1 MIDDDVKVLG
11 SRSTLNTLTR
21 RSVLGGMAAAGVA
34 LLAACGQG
42 SKKMA
47 SNIAPDG
54 KLEDRV
60 NMYSWGDYDDP
71 ALLRKFKQK
80 FHAVVQADAF
90 GSNEEL
96 MAKLSATRGTS
107 GYDIV
112 VPTSLYIPQM
122 VEHELIQPLKKSLI
136 PNFSTLDPAYLDQ
149 FFDPGNKYSAPKA
162 YGSTGYVY
170 DTTKIKQDLTSW
182 ADFIEAAKT
191 VASGKVSL
199 LEDAWEV
206 AAIPLAVKGYD
217 LNTTDRAQLAYAKK
231 TVLNELAPHTRAYMG
246 QAATAMAQG
255 SFTLIHAYNGDARQG
270 MMDAENPDR
279 WKFVFPTEG
288 GNWWGDNWCL
298 ATGAPH
304 PDTSHKF
311 IDWIIAPD
319 QAKLECDYTGY
330 ATGSKTFLDPQ
341 VEKEFDYPEIVFPS
355 PEVLERLTPS
365 EFKGME
371 PRTDILTAA
380 QAKSGA

>member
-1 MIDDDVKVLG
+1 VIDENIKVLG
-11 SRSTLNTLTR
+11 SGTALNQLTR
-21 RSVLGGMAAAGVA
+21 RSVLGGMAAAGIA
-34 LLAACGQG
+34 LLAGCGQG
-42 SKKMA
+42 SEKVA
-47 SNIAPDG
+47 SNVAPDG

-60 NMYSWGDYDDP
+60 NVYSWGDYDDP
-71 ALLRKFKQK
+71 ALFKAFKKK

-96 MAKLSATRGTS
+96 IAKLSATRGTS

-122 VEHELIQPLKKSLI
+122 VDHDLLQPLDKSLI
-136 PNFSTLDPAYLDQ
+136 PNFTTLDPAYLDQ
-149 FFDPGNKYSAPKA
+149 EFDRGNVYSAPKA
-162 YGSTGYVY
+162 YGSTGFVY
-170 DTTKIKQDLTSW
+170 DKTVIKRELSSW
-182 ADFIEAAKT
+182 ADFMEVART
-191 VASGKVSL
+191 TASGKVAL

-206 AAIPLAVKGYD
+206 TAIPLAIKGYD
-217 LNTTDRAQLAYAKK
+217 LNTTDAEQLAHAKK
-231 TVLNELAPHTRAYMG
+231 VVVNDLAPHTKAYMG

-270 MMDAENPDR
+270 MIDADDPDR
-279 WKFVFPTEG
+279 WQFVFPTEG

-304 PDTSHKF
+304 PDSSHTF
-311 IDWIIAPD
+311 IDWIIAPE
-319 QAKLECDYTGY
+319 QAKVECDYTGY
-330 ATGSKTFLDPQ
+330 ATGSKVFLDPD
-341 VEKEFDYPEIVFPS
+341 VEKQYDYPEIVFPAA
-355 PEVLERLTPS
+355 EILDRLTPS

-380 QAKSGA
+380 QAKSGS

>member
-1 MIDDDVKVLG
+1 MTDDNLKVLG
-11 SRSTLNTLTR
+11 SGTTLNQLTR

-34 LLAACGQG
+34 LLAGCGQG
-42 SKKMA
+42 TKKVA
-47 SNIAPDG
+47 SNIASDG

-71 ALLRKFKQK
+71 ALLKKFKKK

-96 MAKLSATRGTS
+96 IAKLSATRGTS

-122 VEHELIQPLKKSLI
+122 VEHKLLQPLDRSLI

-149 FFDPGNKYSAPKA
+149 AFDKGNKYSMPKA
-162 YGSTGYVY
+162 YGSTGFVY
-170 DTTKIKQDLTSW
+170 DVTKIKQDLKSW
-182 ADFIEAAKT
+182 EDFMEASKT
-191 VASGKVSL
+191 VASGKVAL

-206 AAIPLAVKGYD
+206 ASVPLAVKGYD
-217 LNTTDRAQLAYAKK
+217 LNTTDEDELAEAKRM
-231 TVLNELAPHTRAYMG
+231 VLEELAPHTKAYMG

-255 SFTLIHAYNGDARQG
+255 SFTLIQAFNGDARQG
-270 MMDAENPDR
+270 MIDADDPER

-304 PDTSHKF
+304 PDASHKF
-311 IDWIIAPD
+311 IDWIIAPE

-330 ATGSKTFLDPQ
+330 ATGSEVFLDPE
-341 VEKEFDYPEIVFPS
+341 VEKQFDYPEIVFPS
-355 PEVLERLTPS
+355 PEILDRLTAS

-371 PRTDILTAA
+371 ARTNILTAA